1 MESLNDDYGSVF
13 MILAKSR
20 GKLGSLK
27 NSLGLALS
35 VRATISDSKSD
46 FHKEFPYVIPPIY
59 RKLADELL
67 VELHLLSHQ
76 KNFINNSI
84 FATGL
89 KEIFR
94 TFTNGYKP
102 NDHISKLFNAICNSN
117 GFNPIEIN
125 NMSEQLI
132 IKVNSFTK
140 DDLNIFLEQL
150 KSENKEK
157 GYYSRINAIG
167 IYKLL
172 SELPYYKDLKEK
184 DLNTEIKNISDLLD
198 FPYSRVEK
206 DISMYK
212 SNIKKMKQALEIIA
226 LNTSQK

>member
-1 MESLNDDYGSVF
+1 

-27 NSLGLALS
+27 NYLGLALS

-76 KNFINNSI
+76 KNFKENSI
-84 FATGL
+84 FAIGL
-89 KEIFR
+89 KEIFI

-102 NDHISKLFNAICNSN
+102 TEHIDKLFEAICNCN
-117 GFNPIEIN
+117 GFNPAAIN
-125 NMSEQLI
+125 SSSEGLLS
-132 IKVNSFTK
+132 KAKSFTK
-140 DDLNIFLEQL
+140 GDLDEYLSKINNNNE
-150 KSENKEK
+150 END
-157 GYYSRINAIG
+157 YYSRINAIG
-167 IYKLL
+167 IYKLV
-172 SELPYYKDLKEK
+172 SEIPSFKSIEEENINK
-184 DLNTEIKNISDLLD
+184 EIKDIANLLGYQ
-198 FPYSRVEK
+198 YSRVEK

-212 SNIKKMKQALEIIA
+212 SNIEKMKQALEIIA
-226 LNTSQK
+226 LNLTSK

>member
-1 MESLNDDYGSVF
+1 

-20 GKLGSLK
+20 GKLRSLK
-27 NSLGLALS
+27 NYLGLALS

-76 KNFINNSI
+76 KNFRQDSI

-89 KEIFR
+89 KEIFGK
-94 TFTNGYKP
+94 FTSGYKP
-102 NDHISKLFNAICNSN
+102 SNHIGKLFDAICNCN

-125 NMSEQLI
+125 NASEHLVDNA
-132 IKVNSFTK
+132 KSFTK
-140 DDLNIFLEQL
+140 DDLNKFLSQL
-150 KSENKEK
+150 KEENKGCE
-157 GYYSRINAIG
+157 YYSRISAIG
-167 IYKLL
+167 IFKLVNEIP
-172 SELPYYKDLKEK
+172 SFKDMKEEDVNK
-184 DLNTEIKNISDLLD
+184 EISNISTLLGYQ
-198 FPYSRVEK
+198 YSRVEK

-212 SNIKKMKQALEIIA
+212 SNIEKMKQALEIIE
-226 LNTSQK
+226 LNLRPK